1 MKICLYTENY
11 YKGGLDTFIINLINS
26 WPNSHDLFTLV
37 VNEEHPG
44 LDEIKS
50 KVFRNIKII
59 TYKSYYFKL
68 LTILNKSPKR
78 KGLPFLFRLFYCI
91 FQFPVVLPFKL
102 MYLTNFFLSLDS
114 DRLMVINGG
123 YPASLNC
130 RLSTIAWRISGKKTK
145 AIFNLHSEAQKSS
158 LHNGFFENILDFFV
172 LLTTKKFIGV
182 SKFCIKS
189 LSQRKLFKHPHA
201 NKFLH
206 IYNGIQD
213 LNSLADTKKTSKEK
227 YCLMLATYTSYKGHE
242 YLFQAFKDVL
252 KEHPD
257 YILKIYGYGTRLEI
271 NQVRNILRES
281 GISKNVR
288 LNPFTKDI
296 TSLIRRATVLL
307 VPSQS
312 FEAFGL
318 TVIEA
323 MCLGTPIVAT
333 DIGGIPEVIGNSG
346 AGIIC
351 PHNNPK
357 IFAEAISYLI
367 KNPKICKAM
376 ANKGR
381 ISYLKKFNS
390 AIMSYSYWKILR

>member
-26 WPNSHDLFTLV
+26 WPNTYDLFTLV
-37 VNEEHPG
+37 INEDHPG
-44 LDEIKS
+44 LNDIKS
-50 KVFRNIKII
+50 KVIRNIKII
-59 TYKSYYFKL
+59 TYKSYYFKFL
-68 LTILNKSPKR
+68 SILNKSSEK
-78 KGLPFLFRLFYCI
+78 KALSIIFRSMHFI
-91 FQFPVVLPFKL
+91 FQFPLIMPFKL
-102 MYLTNFFLSLDS
+102 VFLTNFFYSLDS
-114 DRLMVINGG
+114 NRLMVINGG

-130 RLSTIAWRISGKKTK
+130 RLSTLAWQISGKKVN
-145 AIFNLHSEAQKSS
+145 AILNFHSEAQKSS
-158 LHNGFFENILDFFV
+158 LYNSFFENILDFFV
-172 LLTTKKFIGV
+172 LFATKKVIGV

-189 LSQRKLFKHPHA
+189 LNQRMLFRHSDGS
-201 NKFLH
+201 KFHH

-213 LNSLADTKKTSKEK
+213 LNSMLDTKKNSKEK
-227 YCLMLATYTSYKGHE
+227 YCIMLATYSSYKGHDF
-242 YLFQAFKDVL
+242 LFQAFKEVI
-252 KEHPD
+252 KKHPD
-257 YILKIYGYGTRLEI
+257 YILKIYGYGTRVEI
-271 NQVRNILRES
+271 NQVKNILRKS
-281 GISKNVR
+281 GISKNVS

-296 TSLIRRATVLL
+296 ASLIKKATVLL

-318 TVIEA
+318 TIIEA
-323 MCLGTPIVAT
+323 MCLGTPVVAT
-333 DIGGIPEVIGNSG
+333 NIGGIPEVIGNSG

-351 PHNNPK
+351 PHDNPK

-367 KNPKICKAM
+367 KNPKICSVM

>member
-1 MKICLYTENY
+1 
-11 YKGGLDTFIINLINS
+11 
-26 WPNSHDLFTLV
+26 
-37 VNEEHPG
+37 
-44 LDEIKS
+44 
-50 KVFRNIKII
+50 
-59 TYKSYYFKL
+59 
-68 LTILNKSPKR
+68 
-78 KGLPFLFRLFYCI
+78 
-91 FQFPVVLPFKL
+91 
-102 MYLTNFFLSLDS
+102 
-114 DRLMVINGG
+114 
-123 YPASLNC
+123 
-130 RLSTIAWRISGKKTK
+130 
-145 AIFNLHSEAQKSS
+145 
-158 LHNGFFENILDFFV
+158 
-172 LLTTKKFIGV
+172 
-182 SKFCIKS
+182 
-189 LSQRKLFKHPHA
+189 
-201 NKFLH
+201 
-206 IYNGIQD
+206 
-213 LNSLADTKKTSKEK
+213 
-227 YCLMLATYTSYKGHE
+227 MLATYTSYKGHE